1 MNLYRDR
8 LINAI
13 VFFAEKTKSCGKVKL
28 SNLLYLLD
36 FEHFRQTGKSVT
48 GSKYHAW
55 KFGPVPSLLMEEW
68 KAPSTDLSS
77 VVRIVEEQSTAGV
90 RQTVQVREGI
100 RLNVENFTPRQLRI
114 MDELAKTYCDLP
126 VSAIT
131 ADTQVKNGA
140 WDKVWRAG
148 AGAREKIPYALA
160 VPEDAKDRHI
170 ILQIAQERQM
180 YEASNAAEAI
190 ERHRARRNVSDF
202 GCSTQSLP

>member
-13 VFFAEKTKSCGKVKL
+13 VFFAEKTKYCGKVKL
-28 SNLLYLLD
+28 FNLLYLLD

-48 GSKYHAW
+48 GSEYHAW
-55 KFGPVPSLLMEEW
+55 KFGPVPSLLIEEW
-68 KAPSTDLSS
+68 KAPGAGLSS
-77 VVRIVEEQSTAGV
+77 VVRIVEEQSTDGE

-114 MDELAKTYCDLP
+114 MDELSERYCD
-126 VSAIT
+126 VSAPAIP

-160 VPEDAKDRHI
+160 VPDDGKDRHI

-180 YEASNAAEAI
+180 YEASNAAEVNDRLTLKDPP
-190 ERHRARRNVSDF
+190 EGNLKFHRNLA
-202 GCSTQSLP
+202 